1 MKSKLQNHN
10 SRWSSTEISTLK
22 SMVLAGKNSSQ
33 IAKALGRTRASV
45 MGKKASMKWGSDA
58 RIVRGKN
65 TTHGD
70 APMTIGTKKRSKH
83 VSNHNFYGEQAKME
97 FDKQIQESK
106 KQLKAEKIKAIA
118 KVAKAKVE
126 SKKSTEDIGA
136 LVSQL
141 KSFAKESGL
150 KMKITFEN

>member
-10 SRWSSTEISTLK
+10 SRWSSTEIATLK

-45 MGKKASMKWGSDA
+45 MGKKASMNWGSAA

-70 APMTIGTKKRSKH
+70 APMTIGTKKRSTKS
-83 VSNHNFYGEQAKME
+83 VGTQATMD
-97 FDKQIQESK
+97 FDKHIQESK

-126 SKKSTEDIGA
+126 STKSTKDIGT